1 MPLCA
6 CRGLLLQRK
15 KRCFYYRIRRLCI
28 TLPWS
33 FFPSSTARQPRGCQ
47 YRTTRQRKA
56 LGEMFPT
63 PTFLAPPLFQLS
75 RYRAWKVRPGGMAYT
90 VGYGRHWRCRN
101 SYFAQKRLQH
111 AQPGH
116 DASTVEAA
124 PSRVGRDGHDQARR
138 RNGAPRGGPH
148 REQTRKR
155 LKTWS
160 KN

>member
-1 MPLCA
+1 MTYRA
-6 CRGLLLQRK
+6 RGVV
-15 KRCFYYRIRRLCI
+15 YI
-28 TLPWS
+28 THLYCG
-33 FFPSSTARQPRGCQ
+33 FPSSITRQPRECQ
-47 YRTTRQRKA
+47 YRTIRLRKA
-56 LGEMFPT
+56 LGKMFPNADV
-63 PTFLAPPLFQLS
+63 LGAPALFQLS